1 MSGSEA
7 GLSDFRNAGPV
18 TVLETE
24 RLLLSHLSVN
34 DTEFILELLN
44 DPAFL
49 EFVGDKGVRTLD
61 DAREYILT
69 GPVDSYKRH
78 GFGLYMVRLKVGGA
92 PIGICGLV
100 KRESLEDADIGFGLL
115 PAFRGK
121 GYAIEAAAAVL
132 EHARAA
138 LGFSRILAVTSPD
151 NHGSIRILKKLGL
164 RFEKMISLSDDD
176 PDIKLFVSDART

>member
-1 MSGSEA
+1 MSGPEA